1 MLEVISSTS
10 QLLVIRERSWDST
23 KKLWVAVAVPVILVP
38 FCYGLSYAHEINW
51 LALFFIVNG
60 FIQVIIFGNVNNFCL
75 PSIIINQMV

>member
-1 MLEVISSTS
+1 MLEVISRTS

-38 FCYGLSYAHEINW
+38 FCYGLSYAQEINW